1 MPAPSGKR
9 RLCEETNAGR
19 YGTHSIEYRERSEG
33 RYSGALRHHPIAPRS
48 LLRSVAVAWWR
59 SSDESPSSTDGDEIE
74 RESSEDNAAAGRR
87 TAWSE
92 IDEEIDRNRFA
103 VTRSDDQFDARAWS
117 DTPGAV
123 DDPFPVGFPT
133 AEDVAHFRNRP
144 PIPARPDGPTGDGSP
159 GRHSPPESEKRM
171 AATITHTDALK
182 TAMEIEGALG
192 VALVD
197 STSGMALA
205 TAGSPMDLDL
215 EVAAAGNSSVVQA
228 KLRTMAD
235 LGLQQ
240 SIEDILITLDKQYH
254 IIRLLHRQPTVFL
267 YLVLDRARANLA
279 MARFRLTS
287 IEKDLVV

>member
-1 MPAPSGKR
+1 M
-9 RLCEETNAGR
+9 
-19 YGTHSIEYRERSEG
+19 
-33 RYSGALRHHPIAPRS
+33 
-48 LLRSVAVAWWR
+48 AWWR
-59 SSDESPSSTDGDEIE
+59 SSDEPSSTTDGDQGEYE
-74 RESSEDNAAAGRR
+74 YESIMDDTTPGRPSPWPRTNDSSGRNDNDVTPSDDHFGVRSWSNAAG
-87 TAWSE
+87 TL
-92 IDEEIDRNRFA
+92 
-103 VTRSDDQFDARAWS
+103 
-117 DTPGAV
+117 
-123 DDPFPVGFPT
+123 DDPMPVGFPT

-144 PIPARPDGPTGDGSP
+144 PIPARPDGPTDDGSP
-159 GRHSPPESEKRM
+159 GRHSSPESEKLM
-171 AATITHTDALK
+171 AAPTTSHTDALK

-279 MARFRLTS
+279 MARFRLTAV
-287 IEKDLVV
+287 EKDLVL